1 MALTNYTMMDIFN
14 MLIAPAFIDTIK
26 MTFISGI
33 LSVIFGFLVGVLLV
47 VTEKDNL
54 CPMPIFNRILD
65 VVVNILRSFPFIIL
79 MISIIPLTRL
89 IAGSS
94 IGLKA
99 ALVPLT
105 VVATPF
111 MGRIFQNS
119 LKEVDPALIEAANSF
134 GASKLQIIF
143 KIMLSEAVPS
153 IISGVCLGII
163 NLLNATAMAGIVGA
177 GGLGAIAL
185 TYGYQNF
192 NMKIM
197 YSVCVILVI
206 LVAIIQYASDLLYRK
221 LK

>member
-1 MALTNYTMMDIFN
+1 
-14 MLIAPAFIDTIK
+14 
-26 MTFISGI
+26 
-33 LSVIFGFLVGVLLV
+33 
-47 VTEKDNL
+47 
-54 CPMPIFNRILD
+54 
-65 VVVNILRSFPFIIL
+65 
-79 MISIIPLTRL
+79 
-89 IAGSS
+89 
-94 IGLKA
+94 
-99 ALVPLT
+99 
-105 VVATPF
+105 
-111 MGRIFQNS
+111 
-119 LKEVDPALIEAANSF
+119 
-134 GASKLQIIF
+134 
-143 KIMLSEAVPS
+143 MLSEAVPS

>member
-26 MTFISGI
+26 MTFISGV

-105 VVATPF
+105 VAATHF

>member
-105 VVATPF
+105 VAATPF

-163 NLLNATAMAGIVGA
+163 NLLNATAMAGTVGA

>member
-54 CPMPIFNRILD
+54 WPMPIFNRILD

-105 VVATPF
+105 VAATPF

>member
-33 LSVIFGFLVGVLLV
+33 LSVILGFLVGVLLV

-105 VVATPF
+105 VAATPF